1 MEKYVKEYSL
11 RSYECDRNKRLRLVT
26 LMNIFQDIAD
36 EHATHMGLGIAYCL
50 EQGFAWVGSNYHIFI
65 EQKPKIHEKIKL
77 MTWPAE
83 AKRLAAIR
91 DFELFGEDGKSL
103 IKAASQWVLINI
115 ESKRPLPLLENLPQ
129 YETLNENIVA
139 PEFAKLPDLEY
150 VDLETRFKIRFDD
163 IDFNKHVNNSI
174 YPLWAS
180 ESVPEEWSLKKTIS
194 EIEISFK
201 KEGLFGE
208 NVKVQTQL
216 MHDEISLHSIR
227 STIDDRELAKVR
239 IRWTEA

>member
-115 ESKRPLPLLENLPQ
+115 ESKRPVPLLENLPQ
-129 YETLNENIVA
+129 YEALNENIVA

-150 VDLETRFKIRFDD
+150 VD
-163 IDFNKHVNNSI
+163 
-174 YPLWAS
+174 
-180 ESVPEEWSLKKTIS
+180 
-194 EIEISFK
+194 
-201 KEGLFGE
+201 
-208 NVKVQTQL
+208 
-216 MHDEISLHSIR
+216 
-227 STIDDRELAKVR
+227 
-239 IRWTEA
+239 

>member
-1 MEKYVKEYSL
+1 MEKYVKKYSL
-11 RSYECDRNKRLRLVT
+11 RSYECDRNKKLRLVT

-36 EHATHMGLGIAYCL
+36 EHATQMGLGIAYCL
-50 EQGFAWVGSNYHIFI
+50 EHGFAWVGSNYHIFI
-65 EQKPKIHEKIKL
+65 NQKPKIHEQITLK
-77 MTWPAE
+77 TWPAE
-83 AKRLAAIR
+83 AKKLVAVR
-91 DFELFGEDGKSL
+91 DFELLGENGESL

-115 ESKRPLPLLENLPQ
+115 ESKRPVPLLENLPQ
-129 YETLNENIVA
+129 YEALNENIVN
-139 PEFAKLPDLEY
+139 PEFAKLPELEY

-180 ESVPEEWSLKKTIS
+180 ESVPEEWSLKKDIR

-239 IRWTEA
+239 IHWIEA